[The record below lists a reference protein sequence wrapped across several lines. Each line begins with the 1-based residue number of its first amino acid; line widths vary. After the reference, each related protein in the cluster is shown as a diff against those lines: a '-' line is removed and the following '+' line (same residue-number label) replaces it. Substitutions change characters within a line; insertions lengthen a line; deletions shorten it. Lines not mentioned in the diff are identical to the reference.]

1 MSTVNALKVAL
12 SELAAL
18 RSVQEKL
25 GADLKARQT
34 AFNAENAPLLNAR
47 DEVSAAIVVHE
58 QQVRALALTCFDL
71 TGEKKPVEG
80 ASVVI
85 RTTYSYDAD
94 EALRWAETALP
105 TAITRK
111 LDTKAIDKIA
121 STGTLP
127 FATKIETPS
136 VNISSDLSEWLAI
149 PEPSVTNE

>member
-1 MSTVNALKVAL
+1 MTTTHDALRGAL

-18 RSVQEKL
+18 RAAMSTL
-25 GADLKARQT
+25 QT
-34 AFNAENAPLLNAR
+34 AKRAADAAHAAQFSDLTDAINETATRTLVA
-47 DEVSAAIVVHE
+47 DE
-58 QQVRALALTCFDL
+58 QVRALTLALHDM

-85 RTTYSYDAD
+85 RTSYSYDAAV
-94 EALRWAETALP
+94 ALAWAETALP
-105 TAITRK
+105 TAITRE

-136 VNISSDLSEWLAI
+136 VQIATDLSEYVVI
-149 PEPSVTNE
+149 PEPTHV